1 MGQSYRIRTELGIN
15 KTINIELDQDFEF
28 LEILS
33 LKIQQ
38 SEIYTRNC
46 ANYGVVVG
54 RVTANN
60 GLGLPNARV
69 SIFIPID
76 TIDESNPLISS
87 IYPYKSPN
95 DRNEDGYRYNL
106 LPYEKSYSKH
116 AATGTLPGRLDVLTD
131 NTVVEIYDKYYKYTT
146 KTNDS
151 GDYMIMGTPLG
162 GQTLFMDVDLSDIGE
177 FSLTPQDL
185 IRMGLATES
194 QVAGN
199 QFKTSTDLNSLPQI
213 VNIQQTVDVAPLWGD
228 PAVCQIAVS
237 RADFDLRDNA
247 NIDIQPTSVFMGS
260 MFSSPDNM
268 RVRPGCRPKDN
279 LGNLCDLT
287 TGPGQ
292 ILALRQTI
300 NIDSN
305 GLPIL
310 EVYQLEQ
317 AGNVIDGDGTWV
329 TELPMNLDYYIT
341 NEFGEKVLSYDPT
354 IGIPTK
360 SKYRFKIKWQQ
371 ANTPAEQTRRP
382 YYLVPNIKEYSETKK
397 HSSYYFGLDWTGYT
411 ENFLSG
417 DDYNNR
423 VNEIVNCED
432 TFYEFNFNRV
442 YTVASLIDE
451 YKEGGRGR
459 FIGIKEID
467 DDSCASTNNK
477 FPVNDGFRNFDFLF
491 FLFSIIMV
499 IIQIIGPI
507 LIIVGHIVL
516 YLYRLVKSALCEICK
531 FPGLGYV
538 CDNLNI
544 ECNKWDATMELPMIT
559 YPDCQA
565 CECQVTTTNQVQK
578 QYYVS
583 GAGFLSYTSSR
594 ESYINYF
601 KSYFSGTSIDEQ
613 ILNSN
618 AFCDATGGLSTI
630 SSFTFTQS
638 TNWTTDTY
646 SIYKITQSQPYVIP
660 NQTYSKFAI
669 SSTLP
674 LGERINI
681 FNGRYNYFTGL
692 NKIKVSV
699 EPNSNIG
706 KFHYDNTLTVL
717 SNQAFTSGDLVT
729 FVNPATSS
737 DVNWAYS
744 GFTLGGISGN
754 TKGYVG
760 GETTVNVVYADTQ
773 ITEKTVQ
780 YSLPTGSTIT
790 NYEFASDREYFQVV
804 TAITVSDAVT
814 LWKNSNVNVDNQNS
828 FPGIISTQ
836 TVIDWFGETAGPGSS
851 WSSASYNFSLFDTY
865 QNFGDQYIVIFQRGV
880 DPYSPLYE
888 TEYDLSKIFGKED
901 FASDDNF
908 VVKTKTRLNIPI
920 QKLPD
925 NNQIAVQKFT
935 GQTDMFYSSYFFE
948 PGIVGNTTPGYT
960 YSGYSSTSTGY
971 YGIAD
976 AYYSFYFNIVESP
989 FVSNSN
995 IQGISTITSNALY
1008 SYDIKPGKYNNGEEL
1023 SGLGNM
1029 YITPYTNT
1037 WSNSSS
1043 PIVNFTSYT
1052 VIPAN
1057 YSSFV
1062 ELPVNGGPTFTSK
1075 LQDRLVRPKPTL
1087 MSNGSL
1093 NVMRT
1098 DRLPSSDVLDGYDWE
1113 YGCAL
1118 LQQNLKFA
1126 IYGIDAKFETYS
1138 GPRYST
1144 GASIVTAE
1152 IDGLPNSV
1160 TVAETFT
1167 CENMVGLSCY
1177 EGFGSNFQVNQNCVT
1192 SDQVVNGC
1200 YVFFQEPLNLGKD
1213 LGSFNEW
1220 GYRFRFFYGLCRGV
1234 LSQSFTNNWINGS
1247 LFAFPIQV
1255 NTTYDKNNKP
1265 KLPEYCENLVYFDS
1279 TTNNFYYRSSPY
1291 QQSPIPK
1298 FIGIDSPDSGV
1309 NDRNL
1314 LFPTTIMNL
1323 GMKDYF
1329 YSEITFDPSTKG
1341 YVIPN
1346 INPTSYND
1354 TSDLINLFVISRI
1367 TDENFLQRII
1377 SFGDNSLN
1385 QLFSRYENDPR
1396 KRRIDGDLAQLLSIN
1411 SEVGVIGFSQ
1421 EFYNDNSV
1429 QILGT
1434 ANNPVIAVWFSS
1446 TTEDLQIKDYIT
1458 PGRINFRTTDN
1469 LNNFPFT
1476 YGIKS
1481 QVVPFYQW
1489 NIDTSTG
1496 STSVNVFGTQYNNWA
1511 TKDTDIVQGR
1521 AYQSNDRERN
1531 PVSSPSYFLSPNVD
1545 LNTVSGE
1552 TSARGYIFGVD
1563 SDGNYSTLGT
1573 LNNKVMVGAPFQ
1585 FYFGVTKGQ
1594 TALDKFKTKYS
1605 ISE

>member
-15 KTINIELDQDFEF
+15 KTINVELDQDFEF

-116 AATGTLPGRLDVLTD
+116 AATGTLPGRLDVLTGS
-131 NTVVEIYDKYYKYTT
+131 TAIEIYDKYYKYTT

-151 GDYMIMGTPLG
+151 GDYMIMGAPLG

-185 IRMGLATES
+185 IRMGLATEA

-199 QFKTSTDLNSLPQI
+199 QFNTSTDLNSLPQI
-213 VNIQQTVDVAPLWGD
+213 INIQQTIDVAPLWGD
-228 PAVCQIAVS
+228 PAICQIAVS

-247 NIDIQPTSVFMGS
+247 NIDIQPTAVFMGS

-268 RVRPGCRPKDN
+268 RVRPGCKPKDN

-300 NIDSN
+300 NIDEN

-317 AGNVIDGDGTWV
+317 AGNVIDGDGAWV

-371 ANTPAEQTRRP
+371 ANVPSEQTRRP
-382 YYLVPNIKEYSETKK
+382 YYLVPNIKEYPEIRK
-397 HSSYYFGLDWTGYT
+397 HSSYYFGLNWTGYT
-411 ENFLSG
+411 EGFGSG
-417 DDYNNR
+417 SDYTKR

-451 YKEGGRGR
+451 YKKGGKGR

-491 FLFSIIMV
+491 FLFSII
-499 IIQIIGPI
+499 ILIFQAIGPFLI
-507 LIIVGHIVL
+507 LAGHL
-516 YLYRLVKSALCEICK
+516 LLFLFALVKAALCLICSVP
-531 FPGLGYV
+531 FLGFI
-538 CDNLNI
+538 CRDLNI
-544 ECNKWDATMELPMIT
+544 DCNKFSTTMRLPMIT

-565 CECQVTTTNQVQK
+565 CECETTITEQAQRQYNVTGT
-578 QYYVS
+578 
-583 GAGFLSYTSSR
+583 GFLSYTSSR

-601 KSYFSGTSIDEQ
+601 LSYFSGTSADEQ
-613 ILNSN
+613 TLNSY

-630 SSFTFTQS
+630 FIPQGTS
-638 TNWTTDTY
+638 TNY
-646 SIYKITQSQPYVIP
+646 PNLYKVPQSQPYAIP
-660 NQTYSKFAI
+660 NAGYSKFAI

-699 EPNSNIG
+699 EPDLNIG

-717 SNQAFTSGDLVT
+717 SNQGFTSGDLVT

-760 GETTVNVVYADTQ
+760 GETTVNVIYADTQ
-773 ITEKTVQ
+773 ITEKVVQ
-780 YSLPTGSTIT
+780 YTLPTGSTIT

-814 LWKNSNVNVDNQNS
+814 LWKKSKVNVDNQNS
-828 FPGIISTQ
+828 FPGILSNQ

-851 WSSASYNFSLFDTY
+851 WSSGSYNFSLFDTY
-865 QNFGDQYIVIFQRGV
+865 QDFGDQYIVIFQRGV
-880 DPYSPLYE
+880 DPYSPLYD
-888 TEYDLSKIFGKED
+888 TEYDLSKIFGKAA
-901 FASDDNF
+901 FASVLKDYNF
-908 VVKTKTRLNIPI
+908 VVRTKTRLNIPI
-920 QKLPD
+920 QKLPV

-935 GQTDMFYSSYFFE
+935 SQSDMFYSSYFFE
-948 PGIVGNTTPGYT
+948 PGISGNTTPGYT

-976 AYYSFYFNIVESP
+976 AYLTFYFGNIDEFP

-995 IQGISTITSNALY
+995 IQGIRTITSNALY
-1008 SYDIKPGKYNNGEEL
+1008 SYSIKPGRYNDSEEL

-1029 YITPYTNT
+1029 YITPYGNT
-1037 WSNSSS
+1037 WSGARG
-1043 PIVNFTSYT
+1043 PYT
-1052 VIPAN
+1052 IIPAT
-1057 YSSFV
+1057 YWSFV
-1062 ELPVNGGPTFTSK
+1062 ELTFNGGPAFYSKFTSNF
-1075 LQDRLVRPKPTL
+1075 VIPKPTK
-1087 MSNGSL
+1087 MNSGTL

-1098 DRLPSSDVLDGYDWE
+1098 DRLPSSDALDGFDWE

-1126 IYGIDAKFETYS
+1126 IYGIDAQFETFN

-1152 IDGLPNSV
+1152 IEGLPNSV

-1167 CENMVGLSCY
+1167 CENMVGLGCY
-1177 EGFGSNFQVNQNCVT
+1177 EGFGSDFKVNTNCAT
-1192 SDQVVNGC
+1192 SDQVVQGC
-1200 YVFFQEPLNLGKD
+1200 YIFFENILFGLFDDID
-1213 LGSFNEW
+1213 LFSEW
-1220 GYRFRFFYGLCRGV
+1220 AYRFRFFYGLCRGV

-1255 NTTYDKNNKP
+1255 NTTYDNNNKP
-1265 KLPEYCENLVYFDS
+1265 KPPVYCQNLVYFDS
-1279 TTNNFYYRSSPY
+1279 TTNNFYYRSSPWNGTN
-1291 QQSPIPK
+1291 K
-1298 FIGIDSPDSGV
+1298 FVGINGGTETGGV
-1309 NDRNL
+1309 NYRNL

-1377 SFGDNSLN
+1377 SSGDNSLN
-1385 QLFSRYENDPR
+1385 QLFSRNGDDPS

-1421 EFYNDNSV
+1421 EFYSENSKSV

-1434 ANNPVIAVWFSS
+1434 PNNPLIAVWFSS

-1458 PGRINFRTTDN
+1458 PGRINFRTADN
-1469 LNNFPFT
+1469 SNNYPFT

-1481 QVVPFYQW
+1481 QIVPFYQW
-1489 NIDTSTG
+1489 ELLDNGTGNIFG
-1496 STSVNVFGTQYNNWA
+1496 SEKNNWA
-1511 TKDTDIVQGR
+1511 TGLKQDDIVSNKP
-1521 AYQSNDRERN
+1521 YQSQDRIN
-1531 PVSSPSYFLSPNVD
+1531 PVAPTYFYSSNIN

-1552 TSARGYIFGVD
+1552 TSARGYIFSLD
-1563 SDGNYSTLGT
+1563 ANGNYSSK
-1573 LNNKVMVGAPFQ
+1573 LNGSNSKFTVGAPFQ

>member
-15 KTINIELDQDFEF
+15 KTINVELDQDFEF

-116 AATGTLPGRLDVLTD
+116 AATGTLPGRLDVLTGS
-131 NTVVEIYDKYYKYTT
+131 TAIEIYDKYYKYTT

-151 GDYMIMGTPLG
+151 GDYMIMGAPLG

-185 IRMGLATES
+185 IRMGLATEA

-199 QFKTSTDLNSLPQI
+199 QFNTSTDLNSLPQI

-228 PAVCQIAVS
+228 PAICQIAVS

-317 AGNVIDGDGTWV
+317 AGNVIDGDGAWV

-341 NEFGEKVLSYDPT
+341 NEFGEKIISYDPT

-507 LIIVGHIVL
+507 LLIVGHIVL
-516 YLYRLVKSALCEICK
+516 YLYSLVKSALCAICE
-531 FPGLGYV
+531 FPLLGYV
-538 CDNLNI
+538 CRRLNI
-544 ECNKWDATMELPMIT
+544 ECDKWDATIELPMIT

-565 CECQVTTTNQVQK
+565 CECQVTTTNQAQK

-583 GAGFLSYTSSR
+583 GTGVLSYTSSR
-594 ESYINYF
+594 ESYFDYF
-601 KSYFSGTSIDEQ
+601 SLFFSGTSVDEQ
-613 ILNSN
+613 ILSSN
-618 AFCDATGGLSTI
+618 AFCDATGGFSR
-630 SSFTFTQS
+630 SFTPRGVGESFP
-638 TNWTTDTY
+638 NV
-646 SIYKITQSQPYVIP
+646 YKIPQSEPYVIP

-717 SNQAFTSGDLVT
+717 SNQGFTSGDLVT

-737 DVNWAYS
+737 DVNWVYS

-773 ITEKTVQ
+773 ITEKTVE

-865 QNFGDQYIVIFQRGV
+865 QNFGDQYIIIFQRGV

-901 FASDDNF
+901 FAIDNNF

-920 QKLPD
+920 QKLPV
-925 NNQIAVQKFT
+925 NNQLAVQKFT
-935 GQTDMFYSSYFFE
+935 SQNDMFYSSYFFE

-971 YGIAD
+971 YGIND
-976 AYYSFYFNIVESP
+976 AYVTYYNGYIVESP

-995 IQGISTITSNALY
+995 IQGIFTITSNALY
-1008 SYDIKPGKYNNGEEL
+1008 SYNIKPGKYNDGEEL
-1023 SGLGNM
+1023 SGLGHM
-1029 YITPYTNT
+1029 EITPYTNT
-1037 WSNSSS
+1037 WSGKRG
-1043 PIVNFTSYT
+1043 PYT
-1052 VIPAN
+1052 IIPAA
-1057 YSSFV
+1057 YWSFV

-1075 LQDRLVRPKPTL
+1075 LTGKLVTPKPTV
-1087 MSNGSL
+1087 MSNGNL

-1098 DRLPSSDVLDGYDWE
+1098 DRLPSSDALDGYDWE

-1118 LQQNLKFA
+1118 LQQNLNFA
-1126 IYGIDAKFETYS
+1126 IYGIDSQFETYN
-1138 GPRYST
+1138 GPRNST

-1177 EGFGSNFQVNQNCVT
+1177 EGFGSAFTVNQNCVT
-1192 SDQVVNGC
+1192 SDQVVEGC
-1200 YVFFQEPLNLGKD
+1200 YVFFQKPLNSLGTD

-1220 GYRFRFFYGLCRGV
+1220 AYRFRFFYGLCRGV

-1255 NTTYDKNNKP
+1255 NTTYDTNNKP

-1291 QQSPIPK
+1291 LQSTNK
-1298 FIGIDSPDSGV
+1298 FVGINSPDSGV

-1385 QLFSRYENDPR
+1385 QLFSRYENQPT

-1421 EFYNDNSV
+1421 EFYSENSQSV
-1429 QILGT
+1429 KILGT
-1434 ANNPVIAVWFSS
+1434 PNNPLIAVWFSS

-1458 PGRINFRTTDN
+1458 PGRINFRTADN
-1469 LNNFPFT
+1469 SNNYPFT

-1489 NIDTSTG
+1489 ELLGGDNNIFG
-1496 STSVNVFGTQYNNWA
+1496 SEKNNWA
-1511 TKDTDIVQGR
+1511 TTQDDIVSNKP
-1521 AYQSNDRERN
+1521 YQSQDRTN
-1531 PVSSPSYFLSPNVD
+1531 PDAPTYFYSSNIN

-1552 TSARGYIFGVD
+1552 TSARGYIFSLDANGK
-1563 SDGNYSTLGT
+1563 YSSE
-1573 LNNKVMVGAPFQ
+1573 LNGSNSKFTVGAPFQ

>member
-1 MGQSYRIRTELGIN
+1 MSQSYRIRTELGIN
-15 KTINIELDQDFEF
+15 KTINVELNQDFEF

-76 TIDESNPLISS
+76 TVDESNPLISS
-87 IYPYKSPN
+87 IYPYKSPK

-116 AATGTLPGRLDVLTD
+116 AATGTLPGRLDVLTGS
-131 NTVVEIYDKYYKYTT
+131 TAIEIYDKYYKYTT

-151 GDYMIMGTPLG
+151 GDYMIMGAPLG

-185 IRMGLATES
+185 IRMGLATEA

-199 QFKTSTDLNSLPQI
+199 QFNTSTDLNSLPQI
-213 VNIQQTVDVAPLWGD
+213 VNIQQTIDVAPLWGD

-247 NIDIQPTSVFMGS
+247 NIDIQPTAVFMGS

-268 RVRPGCRPKDN
+268 RVRNGCKPKDN

-310 EVYQLEQ
+310 ETHQLEQ

-360 SKYRFKIKWQQ
+360 SKYRFKVKWQQ
-371 ANTPAEQTRRP
+371 ANVPSEQTRRP
-382 YYLVPNIKEYSETKK
+382 YYLVPNIKEYPEIRK
-397 HSSYYFGLDWTGYT
+397 HSSYYFGLNWSGYT
-411 ENFLSG
+411 EGFGSG
-417 DDYNNR
+417 DDYNKR

-451 YKEGGRGR
+451 YKKGGKGR

-491 FLFSIIMV
+491 FLFSII
-499 IIQIIGPI
+499 I
-507 LIIVGHIVL
+507 LIFQAISPGLIFTIHLVL
-516 YLYRLVKSALCEICK
+516 FLWKLVKGALCLICSV
-531 FPGLGYV
+531 PLLGFV
-538 CDNLNI
+538 CRKLNVNCD
-544 ECNKWDATMELPMIT
+544 EWSMTMRLPMIT

-565 CECQVTTTNQVQK
+565 CECDTTITSQPQ
-578 QYYVS
+578 QLEYAS
-583 GAGFLSYTSSR
+583 GTRVLSYTSSR
-594 ESYINYF
+594 DSYINYF
-601 KSYFSGTSIDEQ
+601 LSYFSGTSADDQ
-613 ILNSN
+613 TLNSR
-618 AFCDATGGLSTI
+618 AFCDATGGFSGI
-630 SSFTFTQS
+630 YPP
-638 TNWTTDTY
+638 NIGNN
-646 SIYKITQSQPYVIP
+646 IYKVPQSQPYVIP
-660 NQTYSKFAI
+660 NQSYSKFAV

-717 SNQAFTSGDLVT
+717 SNQGFTSGDLVT

-737 DVNWAYS
+737 DVNWSYS
-744 GFTLGGISGN
+744 GFTLDGISGN
-754 TKGYVG
+754 TKGYVSG
-760 GETTVNVVYADTQ
+760 PTTVNVVYADTQ
-773 ITEKTVQ
+773 ITEKSVQ

-790 NYEFASDREYFQVV
+790 NYQFASDREYFQVV

-814 LWKNSNVNVDNQNS
+814 LWKNSNVNVTNENS
-828 FPGIISTQ
+828 FPGIISCET
-836 TVIDWFGETAGPGSS
+836 IINWFGQIAGPGTT
-851 WSSASYNFSLFDTY
+851 WSDGGITFNFSLFDTY
-865 QNFGDQYIVIFQRGV
+865 QDFGNQYIVIFQRGV

-888 TEYDLSKIFGKED
+888 TEYDLSKIFGKTD
-901 FASDDNF
+901 FSSVTNDSSF
-908 VVKTKTRLNIPI
+908 VVKTNTRLNIPI
-920 QKLPD
+920 QKLPVV
-925 NNQIAVQKFT
+925 NNEIAVQKFT
-935 GQTDMFYSSYFFE
+935 SQSDMFYSSYFFE
-948 PGIVGNTTPGYT
+948 PGIPGDTTPGYT

-971 YGIAD
+971 YGITDSNTSTLNSPNVVTSSFISGAD
-976 AYYSFYFNIVESP
+976 NIKGV
-989 FVSNSN
+989 F
-995 IQGISTITSNALY
+995 TITSNALY
-1008 SYDIKPGKYNNGEEL
+1008 STSISNIKPGKYNNGEEL

-1029 YITPYTNT
+1029 WIFNYGTYVPGFY
-1037 WSNSSS
+1037 SD
-1043 PIVNFTSYT
+1043 YT
-1052 VIPAN
+1052 VIPCN
-1057 YSSFV
+1057 YSTNV
-1062 ELPVNGGPTFTSK
+1062 ELPIYGGPKWTNPFNGITHT
-1075 LQDRLVRPKPTL
+1075 PIPTL
-1087 MSNGSL
+1087 MSSGTL

-1098 DRLPSSDVLDGYDWE
+1098 DRLPSSDALDGYAWE
-1113 YGCAL
+1113 FGCAL
-1118 LQQNLKFA
+1118 LQQNLNFA
-1126 IYGIDAKFETYS
+1126 IYGIDAQFDTYN

-1144 GASIVTAE
+1144 GESIVTAE
-1152 IDGLPNSV
+1152 IEGLPNSI
-1160 TVAETFT
+1160 TVADTFT
-1167 CENMVGLSCY
+1167 CEKMVGLNCY
-1177 EGFGSNFQVNQNCVT
+1177 QGFGSGFTVNQNCAST
-1192 SDQVVNGC
+1192 DQVVEGC
-1200 YVFFQEPLNLGKD
+1200 YIFFQKPLVGVFKD
-1213 LGSFNEW
+1213 IGLFSEW
-1220 GYRFRFFYGLCRGV
+1220 AYRFRFFYGLCRGV

-1265 KLPEYCENLVYFDS
+1265 KPPEFCENLVYFDS
-1279 TTNNFYYRSSPY
+1279 TTNNFYYRSSPWNNTE
-1291 QQSPIPK
+1291 
-1298 FIGIDSPDSGV
+1298 FVGIDGGTGTGGV

-1367 TDENFLQRII
+1367 TDENFLQRILK
-1377 SFGDNSLN
+1377 FGDNSLN
-1385 QLFSRYENDPR
+1385 QLFSRNDEDPS

-1411 SEVGVIGFSQ
+1411 SEVGVIGFSS
-1421 EFYNDNSV
+1421 EFYNESS
-1429 QILGT
+1429 QSATILGT
-1434 ANNPVIAVWFSS
+1434 PNNPLIAVWFSS

-1458 PGRINFRTTDN
+1458 PGRINFRTADN
-1469 LNNFPFT
+1469 SNNYPFT

-1489 NIDTSTG
+1489 ELLNNGTGNIFG
-1496 STSVNVFGTQYNNWA
+1496 SEKNNWA
-1511 TKDTDIVQGR
+1511 TNQGDIVQGK
-1521 AYQSNDRERN
+1521 AYQSQDRIN
-1531 PVSSPSYFLSPNVD
+1531 PVAPTYFYSRNIN

-1552 TSARGYIFGVD
+1552 TSARGYIFSLD
-1563 SDGNYSTLGT
+1563 ASGNYSSQLDGSNSKFT
-1573 LNNKVMVGAPFQ
+1573 VGAPFQ